1 MPDDGKWGKRQM
13 AEIVEDDKAL
23 QTEGVLP
30 ALLMLMIRL
39 CKCQNF
45 WSFFNICLYSNS
57 LISIKAGKKIV
68 ICVFQWDSLRKLIL
82 DSSHMLNLTILRAKV
97 IPNSLAFETSILPKP
112 TRLLSSKA
120 KELTAVDILMFQCM
134 LGTCCC
140 HCPLVAF
147 ADGVLSYK
155 ML

>member
-1 MPDDGKWGKRQM
+1 MMGNEVKGRWQRSWRMTKLYKLR
-13 AEIVEDDKAL
+13 ECY
-23 QTEGVLP
+23 LP
-30 ALLMLMIRL
+30 CL
-39 CKCQNF
+39 CWWYVYANVKT
-45 WSFFNICLYSNS
+45 SDHS
-57 LISIKAGKKIV
+57 LISAFIAIHLFPLKLEKIV

-112 TRLLSSKA
+112 TWLLSSKA